1 MTLPAAGSP
10 ISMGQVNTELGLS
23 GAVSLNDTGVRSLF
37 GVSSGAISLSNG
49 YGKTFANGVYR
60 PTTYTPI
67 QGNGTLT
74 NPGNMYDGSLSTYGS
89 CYVPDTYQM
98 AGSVV
103 GLNLS
108 GFPEGGSIT
117 SIVIKYMLY
126 SEEGVG
132 YSPNIALSASDG
144 SNTING
150 STSFSF
156 PISHGAIGVP
166 QTATFNIDDWTTG
179 YLDPD
184 GINGAAASSATFMT
198 GSLSISVYVSCG
210 PMDQSYG
217 SSFPAE
223 DGTYYI
229 YDIYVS

>member
-37 GVSSGAISLSNG
+37 GVSSGAISLGNG
-49 YGKTFANGVYR
+49 YGKTYANGVYR
-60 PTTYTPI
+60 PTTYTQI
-67 QGNGTLT
+67 QGTGTLT

-89 CYVPDTYQM
+89 CYVPYSTK
-98 AGSVV
+98 GSLT
-103 GLNLS
+103 GLNLY
-108 GFPEGGSIT
+108 FPTGGRIT
-117 SIVIKYMLY
+117 SIVLTYMLY
-126 SEEGVG
+126 SAVSGKQ
-132 YSPNIALSASDG
+132 YSPNITLSASDG

-150 STSFSF
+150 STSFIF
-156 PISHGAIGVP
+156 PIVHGEIGVP
-166 QTATFNIDDWTTG
+166 QTTTFNIDDYAAG

-184 GINGAAASSATFMT
+184 GIYGYAASSATFIT

-210 PMDQSYG
+210 PMDPSYG